1 MRHGSSPRHS
11 MERKHMAEPT
21 DALILQFL
29 TWVGERPRCY
39 GEAIEAWRTSCP
51 RLTIWEDAISNGLV
65 RIEGAHEA
73 PMRQA
78 KVVLTERGQAL
89 LAATAE

>member
-1 MRHGSSPRHS
+1 
-11 MERKHMAEPT
+11 MAEPAQ
-21 DALILQFL
+21 ALIIQFL
-29 TWVGERPRCY
+29 AWVGERPRCY
-39 GEAIEAWRTSCP
+39 GEAMEAWRTSCP
-51 RLTIWEDAISNGLV
+51 RLTIWEDAISDGLV
-65 RIEGAHEA
+65 RIEGGMKA